1 MVPLQEVRYIFDGH
15 IPSKR
20 DVIDESSAM
29 EFDEETIK
37 FNQIFQPGLIE
48 ESLAVVSEK
57 MRFVYYTSADTAMK
71 VICNR
76 ELWFRNSK
84 VMNDYSE
91 ISYGL
96 GLISAVFSGDEGERF
111 RSAVEDIF
119 SGTIEKAGELLAGW
133 ERDWELETYIA
144 CVSVHN
150 PEEDQQGRLSMW
162 RAYGDTAL
170 VVNNTPMTAITD
182 QLAVFSIPVLYL
194 SEQGLSD
201 YLTKITDAILIN
213 RTYLQGLG
221 QETLVAYIH
230 NMLFR
235 FAIATKHPGF
245 AEEKEWRLFYRP
257 TERASPGM
265 SEEIVVLGGVPQK
278 VYKLRLAHEP
288 ENGLHGADI
297 PSLLDRIIVGPTEF
311 PYVSYKAFAGVLAEA
326 SVENA
331 AEKVVIS
338 DIPLRTR

>member
-1 MVPLQEVRYIFDGH
+1 
-15 IPSKR
+15 
-20 DVIDESSAM
+20 M
-29 EFDEETIK
+29 EFDEATIK

-48 ESLAVVSEK
+48 ESMEIVRK
-57 MRFVYYTSADTAMK
+57 QQRFVYYTSADTAMK
-71 VICNR
+71 VLRNQ
-76 ELWFRNSK
+76 ELWFRNAT

-96 GLISAVFSGDEGERF
+96 GLIGSVFSGEEGARF
-111 RSAVEDIF
+111 RTAVEDIF

-133 ERDWELETYIA
+133 ERDWEFETYIA

-182 QLAVFSIPVLYL
+182 LLAVFSVPVLYL
-194 SEQGLSD
+194 SERGLSD
-201 YLTKITDAILIN
+201 HLSKITDAILIN

-221 QETLVAYIH
+221 QDTLVAYIH

-245 AEEKEWRLFYRP
+245 AEEKEWRLYYRP
-257 TERASPGM
+257 TERVSPGM
-265 SEEIVVLGGVPQK
+265 TEETIILGGLPQK
-278 VYKLRLAHEP
+278 VYKLRLSNEP
-288 ENGLHGADI
+288 EKGLHGADI
-297 PSLLDRIIVGPTEF
+297 PSLIDRIIVGPTEY
-311 PYVSYKAFAGVLAEA
+311 PYVCYQAFVGVLSELG
-326 SVENA
+326 VEDA
-331 AEKVVIS
+331 PAKVVLS
-338 DIPLRTR
+338 DIPLRTG

>member
-1 MVPLQEVRYIFDGH
+1 
-15 IPSKR
+15 
-20 DVIDESSAM
+20 M
-29 EFDEETIK
+29 EFDEATIK

-48 ESLAVVSEK
+48 ESLAVVNEK
-57 MRFVYYTSADTAMK
+57 KRFVYYTSADTAMK
-71 VICNR
+71 VIRNQ
-76 ELWFRNSK
+76 ELWFRNAT

-96 GLISAVFSGDEGERF
+96 GLIRAVFSGQEGERF
-111 RSAVEDIF
+111 RTAVEDIF
-119 SGTIEKAGELLAGW
+119 SGTIEKAEELLTGW
-133 ERDWELETYIA
+133 ERDWEFETYIA

-170 VVNNTPMTAITD
+170 VVNNSPMTAVTD
-182 QLAVFSIPVLYL
+182 LLAVFSIPVLYI

-201 YLTKITDAILIN
+201 YLSKITDAILIN

-257 TERASPGM
+257 TERVSPGM
-265 SEEIVVLGGVPQK
+265 TEETVVLGGVPQK
-278 VYKLRLAHEP
+278 IYKLHLANEP
-288 ENGLHGADI
+288 DKGLHGADI
-297 PSLLDRIIVGPTEF
+297 PSLLDRIIVGPTVF
-311 PYVSYKAFAGVLAEA
+311 PYVSYQAFVGVL
-326 SVENA
+326 SDLGVKDA
-331 AEKVVIS
+331 ADKVVLS
-338 DIPLRTR
+338 DIPLRTG